1 MKVNKDKIGECHGFQ
16 KDFSKYSN
24 FYALF
29 GLELQT
35 MSE

>member
-1 MKVNKDKIGECHGFQ
+1 MQVNKNKNGECHGFQ

-29 GLELQT
+29 GLEMQT
-35 MSE
+35 KSE